1 MEIGR
6 AVDKFLYFLQNE
18 KNFSN
23 HTIKS
28 YSRDLNDFIEYLKD
42 DSLKLDE
49 IDLFLLRGFIAY
61 CHERKLARSSVER
74 KISTIKSFYKFLTLR
89 KLVDDNLAKP
99 LKFPKKEQK
108 TFNIFNIDDLFN
120 LLDSPE
126 KSSPAGLRDALIL
139 ELLYATGLRISE
151 LVGIE
156 ISDIDFTGKRLRVM
170 GKGKKERIIPLSDL
184 HLDMIK
190 DYNKI
195 KSKIPKNRTI
205 ETPKLFINKFGTALT
220 DRSVRRIVDK
230 YLKITGLP
238 ENFSP
243 HDFRHSFAT
252 HMLESGAD
260 LRTIQELLGH
270 SSLSTTQKYTHLNL
284 SELLKIYD
292 KTHPKSK

>member
-1 MEIGR
+1 MRIGR

-18 KNFSN
+18 KNCSE

-28 YSRDLNDFIEYLKD
+28 YSKDLNDFIDYLQD
-42 DSLKLDE
+42 ENIRINE
-49 IDLFLLRGFIAY
+49 IDFFLLRGFIAGCY
-61 CHERKLARSSVER
+61 ERKLAKATVER
-74 KISTIKSFYKFLTLR
+74 KISTIKSFYKFLTMR
-89 KLVDDNLAKP
+89 KIIEDNTAKP

-108 TFNIFNIDDLFN
+108 SFNIFNIDDLFN
-120 LLDSPE
+120 LLEAPDKESA
-126 KSSPAGLRDALIL
+126 AGLRDALIL
-139 ELLYATGLRISE
+139 ELLYATGVRISE

-156 ISDIDFTGKRLRVM
+156 ISDIDFSGKRLRVM
-170 GKGKKERIIPLSDL
+170 GKGKKERIIPLADI
-184 HLDMIK
+184 HLKMIK
-190 DYNKI
+190 DYSKNKD
-195 KSKIPKNRTI
+195 KIPKNRTVK
-205 ETPKLFINKFGTALT
+205 TPRLFINKFGTALT

-230 YLKITGLP
+230 YLKISGLP
-238 ENFSP
+238 SNFSP

-252 HMLESGAD
+252 HMLEGGAD